1 MREDSRRLS
10 GGFAGV
16 PILKSLRQ
24 PPWQGVPMLNSTV
37 EHSRLEQD
45 RQKQVPW
52 KKWGPYLS
60 ERQWGTVREDYS
72 TNGDAWN
79 YFSHDQARSRVY
91 RWGEDGLG
99 GICDDQQLLC
109 FALALWNGQDPILK
123 ERLFGLTNS
132 EGNHGEDVK
141 EYYFYLDST
150 PTHSYM
156 KYLYK
161 YPQRAF
167 PYEDIVVRNRNR
179 TRTELE
185 YELIDTGVFD
195 DDRYFDVVLEYAK
208 ASAEDILLRV
218 TVHNRGPEDASL
230 RLLPTLWYRNTW
242 SSVSGGVKPD
252 LSSFS
257 NSSCPIIRAVHP
269 KLGDYYLFC
278 EGAHQLLFT
287 ENETNQERIFGLPN
301 KSSYLK
307 DSINNYVV
315 HQQVSAINPALRGTK
330 AAADYTLAIPVHSC
344 TVVRLR
350 LSNEAPL
357 DSKDHG
363 VDTKSFDD
371 VIELR
376 KQDADAFYATVIPQ
390 SVTPDEANVMRQAL
404 AGMLWTKQHYI
415 YDVHS
420 WTRSEDAST
429 ERHRNSAWGHLSTSD
444 IISMP
449 DKWEYP
455 WFAAWDLAFHTIA
468 LYVVDPDFAKKQL
481 ELIHK
486 PWFMHPNGQIPAY
499 EWNFGDVNPPVQ
511 GLAAWRIYC
520 NEKAATGKGD
530 RRFLQRIFQK
540 QLLNFTWWVNRKDAF
555 NNNVFEGGFLGLD
568 NIGVFD
574 RSSAIPDGGILEQ
587 ADGTA
592 WMALYCLSMLEIA
605 LELSKEEPEYEEI
618 GYKFYEHFIQI
629 ASAMDRMG
637 MNKDE
642 LYDEEDGFYYDLL
655 RLPDGNASRL
665 KLRSLV
671 GLLPIAA
678 SLAVTDAEYSRLPH
692 FAERSEW
699 LTKRYPEVTCNLTNV
714 DKVGYLN
721 NRMLSVITPEKLRRI
736 LRRMLDPNEFLS
748 EYGIRSLSRCYQNE
762 PYRLDLGNQ
771 TFTVTY
777 EPAESSTGMFGGNS
791 NWRGPIWFPM
801 NFVLIYALYRW
812 YSYLGPD
819 FKVECPSGSGMLLNL
834 QEVSME
840 LSRRLISI
848 FTRQDGKRPMYG
860 GCEKFQIDPY
870 WRDLVLFY
878 EYFHGDNGAGIGAS
892 HQTGWT
898 GLIARLIQVTARGM
912 FEFPDKPEQTKSVG
926 IGT

>member
-1 MREDSRRLS
+1 
-10 GGFAGV
+10 
-16 PILKSLRQ
+16 
-24 PPWQGVPMLNSTV
+24 MLNSTV

-79 YFSHDQARSRVY
+79 YFSHDQARSRAY

-109 FALALWNGQDPILK
+109 FALALWNGRDPILK

-141 EYYFYLDST
+141 EYYFYLDSA

-161 YPQRAF
+161 YPQRSF
-167 PYEDIVVRNRNR
+167 PYEDILFSNRKR
-179 TRTELE
+179 TRTDLE
-185 YELIDTGVFD
+185 YELINTGVFD

-208 ASAEDILLRV
+208 ASAEDILIRV
-218 TVHNRGPEDASL
+218 TVHNRGPQDASL

-242 SSVSGGVKPD
+242 SSVPGGIKPD

-257 NSSCPIIRAVHP
+257 NSSCPTIHAAHP
-269 KLGDYYLFC
+269 KLGNYYLFC
-278 EGAHQLLFT
+278 EGAHELLFT
-287 ENETNQERIFGLPN
+287 ENETNNERIFGLPN
-301 KSSYLK
+301 TSPYLK
-307 DSINNYVV
+307 DGINNYVV
-315 HQQVSAINPALRGTK
+315 HQQLFAVNPALRGTK
-330 AAADYTLAIPVHSC
+330 AAADYTLAVPAQSC
-344 TVVRLR
+344 STVRLR
-350 LSNEAPL
+350 LSNEKPL
-357 DSKDHG
+357 DPKDPSF
-363 VDTKSFDD
+363 DTKPFDD

-376 KQDADAFYATVIPQ
+376 RQDADEFYATVIPQ

-415 YDVHS
+415 YDVS
-420 WTRSEDAST
+420 SRIRMDGSST
-429 ERHRNSAWGHLSTSD
+429 ERHRNSAWGHLSTSE

-455 WFAAWDLAFHTIA
+455 WFAAWDLAFHTVA

-499 EWNFGDVNPPVQ
+499 EWNFSDVNPPVQ

-530 RRFLQRIFQK
+530 RRFLQRIFQS
-540 QLLNFTWWVNRKDAF
+540 QLINFTWWVNRKDAF
-555 NNNVFEGGFLGLD
+555 GNNVFEGGFLGLD

-592 WMALYCLSMLEIA
+592 WMALYCLSMVEMA

-637 MNKDE
+637 INKDE
-642 LYDEEDGFYYDLL
+642 LYDEEDGFYYDVL

-678 SLAVTDAEYSRLPH
+678 SLVVTDAEYRRLPH

-699 LTKRYPEVTCNLTNV
+699 LIKRYPEVTCNLSTV
-714 DKVGYLN
+714 DRVGYLN

-748 EYGIRSLSRCYQNE
+748 EYGIRSLSRCYQKE

-771 TFTVTY
+771 SFTVTY

-819 FKVECPSGSGMLLNL
+819 FKVECPTGSGKLLNL
-834 QEVSME
+834 QEVSTE
-840 LSRRLISI
+840 LSRRLINI
-848 FTRQDGKRPMYG
+848 FTGQDGKRPVYG
-860 GCEKFQIDPY
+860 GCEKFQEDPY
-870 WRDLVLFY
+870 WRNLILFY

-898 GLIARLIQVTARGM
+898 GLIARLIQVTAHGI
-912 FEFPDKPEQTKSVG
+912 FEFPDKPEQTEPPAVG
-926 IGT
+926 GETARI